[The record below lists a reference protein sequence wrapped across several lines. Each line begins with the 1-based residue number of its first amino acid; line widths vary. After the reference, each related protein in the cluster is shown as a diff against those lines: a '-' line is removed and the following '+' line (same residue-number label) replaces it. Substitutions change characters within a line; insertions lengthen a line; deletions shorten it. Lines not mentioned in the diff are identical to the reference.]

1 MTTRDEK
8 KLNRMRQILTC
19 PDDVNLVDK
28 NLYYKEKD
36 RHLEAANKEIGLEVN
51 KKKTKYVFMS
61 HG

>member
-1 MTTRDEK
+1 
-8 KLNRMRQILTC
+8 MRQILTC